1 MKPYINHTIHSPTW
15 QATRGPDPKTFAA
28 FQTKEVTI
36 ADRCS
41 ASISLVEKNRLPEL
55 PGHWADPTTDCV
67 GFTEIVAI
75 SAQKQS
81 QALHL

>member
-15 QATRGPDPKTFAA
+15 QATRQPDPKTFAA

-41 ASISLVEKNRLPEL
+41 ASISLVEKNRLREL
-55 PGHWADPTTDCV
+55 PGQLDPTGPNWTALD
-67 GFTEIVAI
+67 
-75 SAQKQS
+75 SQKS
-81 QALHL
+81 